1 MKIEVFGDSCNKC
14 DALKSKAE
22 QAVRELGLKVEVQ
35 SVIDPEHLSELHAL
49 SLPQLVV
56 NGQHHSSKT
65 TMSVSEIKDYLS
77 TFDES

>member
-1 MKIEVFGDSCNKC
+1 MKIEIYGDGCSKC

-22 QAVRELGLKVEVQ
+22 QAVNELGLEVEIQ

-56 NGQHHSSKT
+56 NGHHNADKT
-65 TMSVSEIKDYLS
+65 SMSVSEIKDYLS
-77 TFDES
+77 TFD